1 MQGLVKGTN
10 CMVIEL
16 SLHIEKEQE
25 LMHAYANEYRSSVTP
40 EDARSLARSGTPIS
54 IAHTDQIVG

>member
-1 MQGLVKGTN
+1 MQGLGKGTSS
-10 CMVIEL
+10 MVIEL

-25 LMHAYANEYRSSVTP
+25 PMHAYANEYRSPVTTK
-40 EDARSLARSGTPIS
+40 DARSLARSGTPIS